1 MIRACRTAAIGLA
14 VLVGLAATWCCLA
27 SLGFLAGTGLWGH
40 PAIPT
45 YSYPWQWLVYRQDFG
60 RNSVTTVWLVVSAVV
75 GLVPAPVV
83 IRRISGLRS
92 KPKLHGE
99 THWLTREEAEADN
112 VLFLPKP
119 RPDTVL
125 LGTAGKGRALRYVCL
140 PGQEHAAL
148 YARTGAGKGV
158 SFVVPNVMNWGG
170 SVVCFSVKRDVAN
183 VCAAERTRQGD
194 KVFIFDLTGADGRT
208 HRWNPLGAVPRG
220 TSAVYNECQKAMFGI
235 VPQTKA
241 QNPYWDNAARRIGTA
256 AAVVLSETPGA
267 PLTVGAV
274 RRLLGRSDYAE
285 NLRGMVQA
293 SRREGRPYPAAA
305 VDTLLTWLAR
315 EGEEGA
321 SSVRETIAT
330 ALALYELPEIMAGTD
345 ASDFDVSMV
354 RTTKMSIF
362 VVASV
367 GDIRRLRP
375 IYAQFFQQ
383 FVARNTLHEFG
394 KDPANPHHHK
404 VLVMLDE
411 FWALGEVPILA
422 DAAAFTRSFGFRF
435 AYVIQSKHQ
444 TVTAFGPEGSKNL
457 FLNTGA
463 EILFGGADQELAE
476 EVSKRGGTDTVEE
489 ITTSKPRFM
498 AWLNWSRQNENE
510 QRKGRA
516 LMLPQEVSR
525 MSKQEMLVLRPGMA
539 PLKLDRIFYF
549 DDQEFMDRE
558 KPAPPWPRLAV
569 QVELDDAAGALAK
582 EKAEAEAAL
591 AAIRQRQE
599 AAHAADKEKAD
610 KAAAALAKLRKETAD
625 AAKLA
630 QAAVQVEAMAAA
642 EALAA
647 AKEVATATEAAR
659 QAREVATE
667 ASRLARK
674 ASDALAAAVALGP
687 PQPAL
692 SAAVPP
698 AMERA
703 AEAREAARVT
713 AEAASETSE
722 AARVAR
728 AEATA
733 AGRETKAT
741 RKKAD
746 ALAKLLASRDNN
758 QN

>member
-1 MIRACRTAAIGLA
+1 MIPACRTAAIGLA
-14 VLVGLAATWCCLA
+14 VLVGLAVTWCCLA

-60 RNSVTTVWLVVSAVV
+60 RNNVTTVWLVVSAVV
-75 GLVPAPVV
+75 GFTPVPVV
-83 IRRISGLRS
+83 IRRMSGLRA

-99 THWLTREEAEADN
+99 THWLTQEEAEADN

-119 RPDTVL
+119 RPDAVL
-125 LGTAGKGRALRYVCL
+125 LGTTGKGRALRYVCL

-170 SVVCFSVKRDVAN
+170 SVVCFSVKRDVAD
-183 VCAAERTRQGD
+183 VCAAERAKQDD

-235 VPQTKA
+235 IPQTKA

-267 PLTVGAV
+267 ALNVGSV

-285 NLRGMVQA
+285 NLRGMVRA
-293 SRREGRPYPAAA
+293 SRRENRPYPAAA

-315 EGEEGA
+315 EGEDGA
-321 SSVRETIAT
+321 ASVRETIAT

-345 ASDFDVSMV
+345 TSDFDVSMV

-383 FVARNTLHEFG
+383 FVSRNTLHEFG
-394 KDPANPHHHK
+394 KDTANKHHHP

-463 EILFGGADQELAE
+463 ELLFGGADQELAE

-489 ITTSKPRFM
+489 VTTSKPRFM

-525 MSKQEMLVLRPGMA
+525 MDKREMIVLRPGMA

-549 DDQEFMDRE
+549 EDREFMTRE
-558 KPAPPWPRLAV
+558 QLAPTWPRLTV

-582 EKAEAEAAL
+582 EKAEADAAL
-591 AAIRQRQE
+591 AVIRQRQGAKE
-599 AAHAADKEKAD
+599 MADKEKAD
-610 KAAAALAKLRKETAD
+610 KVAAALAKLQKEASD

-630 QAAVQVEAMAAA
+630 QAAVQKEVMAAA
-642 EALAA
+642 EALTAAKVAA
-647 AKEVATATEAAR
+647 AATETAR

-667 ASRLARK
+667 TSRVARK
-674 ASDALAAAVALGP
+674 ANETLAAAVALGP
-687 PQPAL
+687 PPPVL
-692 SAAVPP
+692 SATVLPAVEK
-698 AMERA
+698 ATEC
-703 AEAREAARVT
+703 REAARIT
-713 AEAASETSE
+713 AAAASEATE

-728 AEATA
+728 ARATA
-733 AGRETKAT
+733 ATQNAKNT

-746 ALAKLLASRDNN
+746 ALASLLASKKDAP
-758 QN
+758 